1 MWKQLFPLYMIVVHS
16 RAVYAISQTLRWNSN
31 PQGMWGLTALLY
43 ITFIRGSTST
53 VNTKPLFNYYKYHR
67 VKSKDAG
74 QGRMESFLT
83 WGEGAGFPCTY
94 RKPQNQSD
102 FTEALCPLQHKWFRH
117 RTCSFLSTQPS
128 HANPLRKGRFNT
140 NAAPVLNSKE
150 DSITSPTSSQA
161 QYLGLIK
168 ICPLKP
174 VL

>member
-1 MWKQLFPLYMIVVHS
+1 MWKQLFPFYTIVAHS
-16 RAVYAISQTLRWNSN
+16 RAVYAMSQTLRWNSN
-31 PQGMWGLTALLY
+31 HQRMWGLMAFLH

-53 VNTKPLFNYYKYHR
+53 VNTKPLFNKLLQIPS
-67 VKSKDAG
+67 SKK
-74 QGRMESFLT
+74 QGCRT
-83 WGEGAGFPCTY
+83 RQNGARPHSRRRTGFPCIY
-94 RKPQNQSD
+94 RKPQKPKWLYRS
-102 FTEALCPLQHKWFRH
+102 PLQRKWFRH
-117 RTCSFLSTQPS
+117 RICSFLSTQPS
-128 HANPLRKGRFNT
+128 HANPFRKGRFNT